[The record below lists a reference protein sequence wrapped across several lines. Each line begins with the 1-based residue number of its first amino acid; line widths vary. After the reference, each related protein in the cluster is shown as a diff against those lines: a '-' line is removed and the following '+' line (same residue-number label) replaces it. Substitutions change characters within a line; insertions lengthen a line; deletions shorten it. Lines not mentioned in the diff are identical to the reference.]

1 MPEDTVVPAHR
12 SGSVQPSAQCI
23 PQVGHTQSVWC
34 RSTVHP
40 HVTNRSDGRPGP
52 LVVHRCPAGQ
62 PGGGTRTQPRGVR
75 CHFDQS
81 ISRTIE
87 QVYECGV
94 IPPCPPVAFAQV
106 SSECQWLVVQLF
118 YARIG

>member
-1 MPEDTVVPAHR
+1 MPAHR
-12 SGSVQPSAQCI
+12 SVSVHPSAQCI
-23 PQVGHTQSVWC
+23 PHVGQTQSVWC

-52 LVVHRCPAGQ
+52 LVVHRWPAGQ
-62 PGGGTRTQPRGVR
+62 PCGGTRTQPRGVR

-87 QVYECGV
+87 QVYEST
-94 IPPCPPVAFAQV
+94 IRAPRALPAFAQV
-106 SSECQWLVVQLF
+106 SDACQTSVVHLF